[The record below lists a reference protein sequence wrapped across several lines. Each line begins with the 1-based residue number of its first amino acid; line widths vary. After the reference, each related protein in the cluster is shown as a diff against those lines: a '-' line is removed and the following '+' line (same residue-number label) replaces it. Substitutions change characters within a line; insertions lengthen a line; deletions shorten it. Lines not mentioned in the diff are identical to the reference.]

1 MTTAVVTGGTAGI
14 GWAFA
19 RRLATLGHD
28 IVLVAR
34 DAARL
39 EERAAELRSVHG
51 VQVEVLAAD
60 LSDRSDLQRVAD
72 RVGSSTSPVDLLV
85 NNAGFGLKTAFTQG
99 PLADE
104 ERMLDVLVRAVLVTS
119 HAAALAMRER
129 GRGAIINVSS
139 VAGFAPTMGT
149 YSAAKSWVTAFS
161 EGLSQELVGTGVA
174 VVALCP
180 GYVRTEFHQRAEMGM
195 KGLPELA
202 WLDADEL
209 VEVALADLR
218 KGRSV
223 SVPSKRY
230 KAVSVV
236 LRHAPRAVVRRASGV
251 ARPVRGRA
259 SGPGVRP

>member
-1 MTTAVVTGGTAGI
+1 MATALVTGGTAGI

-19 RRLATLGHD
+19 RSLADHGHD

-34 DAARL
+34 DANRL
-39 EERAAELRSVHG
+39 EVRAAELRSVHG

-60 LSDRSDLQRVAD
+60 LSDRGDLQRVAD
-72 RVGSSTSPVDLLV
+72 RVGSGASPVDLLV

-119 HAAALAMRER
+119 HAAATAMRER
-129 GRGAIINVSS
+129 GRGSIINVSS
-139 VAGFAPTMGT
+139 VAGFAPTMGS

-161 EGLSQELVGTGVA
+161 EGLSRELAGTGVR

-195 KGLPELA
+195 KRLPQLA
-202 WLDADEL
+202 WLDADNV
-209 VEVALADLR
+209 VETAMEDLR

-230 KAVSVV
+230 KLVTAV
-236 LRHAPRAVVRRASGV
+236 LTHAPRAVVRRATVGV
-251 ARPVRGRA
+251 GRRGRGA
-259 SGPGVRP
+259 ALGLRP